1 MNDSTNMGTPG
12 PLDGVRVVDLTSVLM
27 GPFASQLLGDM
38 GADVIKVEAP
48 PGDSTRG
55 IGPMRNPGMGHDFL
69 HVNRNKR
76 GIVLDL
82 KHPEGYAALLK
93 MIERC
98 DVLMYNV
105 RPQAM
110 ARLGLTWEKLS
121 ALNPRLVMVG
131 MVGYGQ
137 RGPYAAKPAYDDLI
151 QGAVGVPSLLAIV
164 GDGTPRYVPLA
175 FVDRAVGLAAVNAVT
190 AALFRREKSGR
201 GQSIEVPMFE
211 TMVPFVLGE
220 HMAGLTF
227 EPPLGPPGYPRQLA
241 RERTPFPTRDGYVC
255 ALIYNDKHWRN
266 FYAMIGDPG
275 GFERDPRMV
284 DIDTRTRHIGGLY
297 AWVAEVLRTRTTAEW
312 LALLEKADIPAMP
325 LHTLESL
332 PQDPHL
338 NAVGFFPTIDHPTEG
353 RVRQIAPAGT
363 WSDTPPSIRR
373 PAPRLGEHSTEV
385 LAEHGY
391 SAAEIERLLA
401 LGVTRQAPPVPREPS

>member
-1 MNDSTNMGTPG
+1 MNDTTKPAAPG
-12 PLDGVRVVDLTSVLM
+12 PLDGVRIIDLTSVLM
-27 GPFASQLLGDM
+27 GPFASQVLGDM

-48 PGDSTRG
+48 SGDSTRG

-82 KHPEGYAALLK
+82 KHPEGHAALLK

-137 RGPYAAKPAYDDLI
+137 QGPYAAKPAYDDLI
-151 QGAVGVPSLLAIV
+151 QGAVGVPSLVAVV

-220 HMAGLTF
+220 HLAGMTF
-227 EPPLGPPGYPRQLA
+227 EPPLGPLGYPRQLA
-241 RERTPFPTRDGYVC
+241 RERTRS
-255 ALIYNDKHWRN
+255 
-266 FYAMIGDPG
+266 
-275 GFERDPRMV
+275 PRPL
-284 DIDTRTRHIGGLY
+284 DH
-297 AWVAEVLRTRTTAEW
+297 LR
-312 LALLEKADIPAMP
+312 
-325 LHTLESL
+325 
-332 PQDPHL
+332 
-338 NAVGFFPTIDHPTEG
+338 
-353 RVRQIAPAGT
+353 
-363 WSDTPPSIRR
+363 
-373 PAPRLGEHSTEV
+373 
-385 LAEHGY
+385 
-391 SAAEIERLLA
+391 
-401 LGVTRQAPPVPREPS
+401 